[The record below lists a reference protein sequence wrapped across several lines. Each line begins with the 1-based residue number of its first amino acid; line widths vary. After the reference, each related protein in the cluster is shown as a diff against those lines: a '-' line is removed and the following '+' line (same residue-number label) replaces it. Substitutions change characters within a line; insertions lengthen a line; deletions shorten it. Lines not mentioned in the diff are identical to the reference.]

1 MKHILFIL
9 LTALLVSCGGRR
21 TMASQEAGDT
31 VVFKYA
37 TLLSVVRHQDY
48 TEVTLKN
55 PWKEGMTLH
64 RYLLVPADGELPE
77 GLSEGTLVRTPLSH
91 SVIFT
96 TVHCAML
103 MSLEK
108 EDCIS
113 GVADLKYI
121 KIPWIQEQV
130 KAGRIMDVG
139 EGMSPMVEKIIDQR
153 PDALFLSPFENSGGY
168 GRLEEIGIPIIEC
181 AEYMESSPLAR
192 AEWLRF
198 YGMLFGCEQKADSL
212 FAVVDSSYN
221 TLKRLFTVDSLRF
234 TDDSLRFTD
243 DSLRFTDDSLSS
255 CIPEVASGKAER
267 TDDYTKGSEG
277 LASKSTVNCKPST
290 VNKKTVLVD
299 KVTGSVW
306 YVPGGKSTIGQMIRD
321 AGGFYPWAE
330 DDHSGSVSLPFEA
343 VLEKA
348 GEADVWLFR
357 YSSDHDI
364 TTEEL
369 LSEHHGYN
377 QFKAFRN
384 GQVYGC
390 DVERSLF
397 YEESPFRPDWLLND
411 FIRIL
416 HPELQGLEPLRYY
429 QKVKSL

>member
-1 MKHILFIL
+1 MKHLLLIV

-21 TMASQEAGDT
+21 TTASQETGDT
-31 VVFKYA
+31 VAFKYA
-37 TLLSVVRHQDY
+37 TLLTVVHHQDY
-48 TEVTLKN
+48 TEVMLNN

-64 RYLLVPADGELPE
+64 RYLLVPDSINPQDISLTSHHSP
-77 GLSEGTLVRTPLSH
+77 LTSTIVRTPLSR

-103 MSLEK
+103 MSLDK

-130 KAGRIMDVG
+130 KAGRIIDVG

-181 AEYMESSPLAR
+181 AEYMEPSPLAR

-221 TLKRLFTVDSLRF
+221 ALKGLFTVDSLQF
-234 TDDSLRFTD
+234 TDDL
-243 DSLRFTDDSLSS
+243 
-255 CIPEVASGKAER
+255 
-267 TDDYTKGSEG
+267 
-277 LASKSTVNCKPST
+277 LASPSKPSEYSSVNRKLST
-290 VNKKTVLVD
+290 VNKKKVLLD

-306 YVPGGKSTIGQMIRD
+306 YVPGGKSTIGQMIQD
-321 AGGFYPWAE
+321 AGGNYPWA
-330 DDHSGSVSLPFEA
+330 DDNHSGSVSLPFEA

-348 GEADVWLFR
+348 GDADIWLFR

-364 TTEEL
+364 TPDEL
-369 LSEHHGYN
+369 LSEHHGYR
-377 QFKAFRN
+377 QFKAFRS
-384 GQVYGC
+384 GQAYGC

-397 YEESPFRPDWLLND
+397 YEESPFRPDWLLGD
-411 FIRIL
+411 YIHIL
-416 HPELQGLEPLRYY
+416 HPDIPNLPPLRYY
-429 QKVKSL
+429 KKVKVNSD

>member
-1 MKHILFIL
+1 MKHL
-9 LTALLVSCGGRR
+9 LLLLATALLVSCGGRR
-21 TMASQEAGDT
+21 TTASQEAGDT

-37 TLLSVVRHQDY
+37 TQLTIVRHESY

-64 RYLLVPADGELPE
+64 RYLLVPDSSDVDVAALTFPH
-77 GLSEGTLVRTPLSH
+77 SPQTSTIVRTPLSR
-91 SVIFT
+91 SVMFT

-103 MSLEK
+103 MSLDK

-121 KIPWIQEQV
+121 KIPWIQDQV
-130 KAGRIMDVG
+130 KAGQITDVG
-139 EGMSPMVEKIIDQR
+139 EGMSPVVEKIIDQR

-221 TLKRLFTVDSLRF
+221 ALKELVRSQETEDRSQPTV
-234 TDDSLRFTD
+234 
-243 DSLRFTDDSLSS
+243 
-255 CIPEVASGKAER
+255 I
-267 TDDYTKGSEG
+267 
-277 LASKSTVNCKPST
+277 
-290 VNKKTVLVD
+290 VD

-306 YVPGGKSTIGQMIRD
+306 YVPGGKSTLGQLIHD
-321 AGGFYPWAE
+321 AGGLYPWANDE
-330 DDHSGSVSLPFEA
+330 HSGSVSLPFEA

-348 GEADVWLFR
+348 GEADIWLFR

-364 TTEEL
+364 TYSEL
-369 LSEHHGYN
+369 LAEHHGYN
-377 QFKAFRN
+377 QFKAFRQQ
-384 GQVYGC
+384 QVYGC
-390 DVERSLF
+390 NVELSLF

-411 FIRIL
+411 FIQIL

-429 QKVKSL
+429 QKVKR

>member
-1 MKHILFIL
+1 MKQLFLIV
-9 LTALLVSCGGRR
+9 LTALFVSCGGRR

-31 VVFKYA
+31 VAFKYA
-37 TLLSVVRHQDY
+37 TLLTVVHHQDY

-77 GLSEGTLVRTPLSH
+77 ELPEGTLVRTPLSR

-103 MSLEK
+103 MSFGK
-108 EDCIS
+108 ENCIS

-130 KAGRIMDVG
+130 KTGRIMDVG

-168 GRLEEIGIPIIEC
+168 GRIEEIGIPIIEC

-212 FAVVDSSYN
+212 FAVVDSSYHA
-221 TLKRLFTVDSLRF
+221 LKNLVRSQ
-234 TDDSLRFTD
+234 
-243 DSLRFTDDSLSS
+243 
-255 CIPEVASGKAER
+255 ESGVR
-267 TDDYTKGSEG
+267 SQ
-277 LASKSTVNCKPST
+277 P
-290 VNKKTVLVD
+290 TVLVD

-306 YVPGGKSTIGQMIRD
+306 YVPGGKSTIGQMIHD
-321 AGGFYPWAE
+321 AGGLYPWAN

-357 YSSDHDI
+357 YSSDYDI
-364 TTEEL
+364 TTDEL
-369 LSEHHGYN
+369 LSEHHGYR
-377 QFKAFRN
+377 QFRAFRN

-390 DVERSLF
+390 NVERSLF
-397 YEESPFRPDWLLND
+397 YEESPFRPDWLLGD
-411 FIRIL
+411 FIHIL
-416 HPELQGLEPLRYY
+416 HPDLSDLPPLKYY
-429 QKVKSL
+429 KKV

>member
-1 MKHILFIL
+1 M
-9 LTALLVSCGGRR
+9 LVSCGGRQ
-21 TMASQEAGDT
+21 TTASQEAGDT

-37 TLLSVVRHQDY
+37 TQLNIVRHKDY
-48 TEVTLKN
+48 TEVEVKN
-55 PWKEGMTLH
+55 PWKEGKILH
-64 RYLLVPADGELPE
+64 SYLLVPDSIDPYDISLTSHHSP
-77 GLSEGTLVRTPLSH
+77 LTSTIVRTPLRR
-91 SVIFT
+91 SVMFT

-103 MSLEK
+103 MSFGCEQS
-108 EDCIS
+108 IA

-121 KIPWIQEQV
+121 KIPWIHEQV
-130 KAGRIMDVG
+130 KAGRITDVG
-139 EGMSPMVEKIIDQR
+139 EGMSPVVEKIIDQR

-181 AEYMESSPLAR
+181 AEYMEPSPLAR

-212 FAVVDSSYN
+212 FAVVDSSYCAQ
-221 TLKRLFTVDSLRF
+221 RSLFTVDSLQF
-234 TDDSLRFTD
+234 
-243 DSLRFTDDSLSS
+243 
-255 CIPEVASGKAER
+255 

-277 LASKSTVNCKPST
+277 LASKSTVNRKLLT
-290 VNKKTVLVD
+290 VNKTVLLD

-306 YVPGGKSTIGQMIRD
+306 YVPGGRSTIGQMIQD
-321 AGGFYPWAE
+321 AGGNYPWAD

-364 TTEEL
+364 TPDEL
-369 LSEHHGYN
+369 LSEHHGYG
-377 QFKAFRN
+377 QFKAFRS
-384 GQVYGC
+384 GEIYGC

-397 YEESPFRPDWLLND
+397 YEESPFRPDWLLGD
-411 FIRIL
+411 YIHIL
-416 HPELQGLEPLRYY
+416 HPDIPNLPPLRYY
-429 QKVKSL
+429 KKVKVNSE

>member
-1 MKHILFIL
+1 
-9 LTALLVSCGGRR
+9 
-21 TMASQEAGDT
+21 MASQEAGDT
-31 VVFKYA
+31 VAFKYA
-37 TLLSVVRHQDY
+37 SLLTVVRHQDY
-48 TEVTLKN
+48 TEVMLKN

-64 RYLLVPADGELPE
+64 RYLLVPDSIDAQNISP
-77 GLSEGTLVRTPLSH
+77 STLHSSPSTIVRTPLKR

-103 MSLEK
+103 MSLDK

-130 KAGRIMDVG
+130 KTGRIIDVG
-139 EGMSPMVEKIIDQR
+139 EGMSPVVEKIIDQR

-221 TLKRLFTVDSLRF
+221 ALKGLFTVDSLRF
-234 TDDSLRFTD
+234 TDDYTD
-243 DSLRFTDDSLSS
+243 
-255 CIPEVASGKAER
+255 GK
-267 TDDYTKGSEG
+267 KG
-277 LASKSTVNCKPST
+277 LASKSTVNRKPLT
-290 VNKKTVLVD
+290 VNQKTVLLD

-306 YVPGGKSTIGQMIRD
+306 YVPGGKSTIGQMIQD
-321 AGGFYPWAE
+321 AGGNYPWAD

-364 TTEEL
+364 TPNEL
-369 LSEHHGYN
+369 LGEHHGYS
-377 QFKAFRN
+377 QFRAFRS
-384 GQVYGC
+384 GEIYGC

-397 YEESPFRPDWLLND
+397 YEESPFRPDWLLGD
-411 FIRIL
+411 YIHIL
-416 HPELQGLEPLRYY
+416 HPEIPDLPPLRYY
-429 QKVKSL
+429 KKVKK

>member
-1 MKHILFIL
+1 MRHVLFIL
-9 LTALLVSCGGRR
+9 LTALLVSCGGRQ
-21 TMASQEAGDT
+21 TTASQEAGDT
-31 VVFKYA
+31 VTFKYA
-37 TLLSVVRHQDY
+37 TQLSIIRYQDY
-48 TEVTLKN
+48 TEVVVKN
-55 PWKEGMTLH
+55 PWKEGKILH
-64 RYLLVPADGELPE
+64 RYLLVPDSIDRQDIPLISPHSP
-77 GLSEGTLVRTPLSH
+77 LTSSVVRTPLRR
-91 SVIFT
+91 SVMFT

-103 MSLEK
+103 MSFGCEHS
-108 EDCIS
+108 IA

-130 KAGRIMDVG
+130 KAGHIMDVG

-181 AEYMESSPLAR
+181 AEYMEPSPLAR

-221 TLKRLFTVDSLRF
+221 ALKGLFTGNSLQF
-234 TDDSLRFTD
+234 
-243 DSLRFTDDSLSS
+243 
-255 CIPEVASGKAER
+255 

-277 LASKSTVNCKPST
+277 LASKSSVNRQQSARPVGALSSERT
-290 VNKKTVLVD
+290 VNKKSVLLD

-306 YVPGGKSTIGQMIRD
+306 YVPGGRSTIGQMIQD
-321 AGGFYPWAE
+321 AGGNYPWAD

-364 TTEEL
+364 TPNEL

-377 QFKAFRN
+377 QFKAFRS
-384 GQVYGC
+384 GEMYGC

-397 YEESPFRPDWLLND
+397 YEESPFRPDWLLGD
-411 FIRIL
+411 YIHIL
-416 HPELQGLEPLRYY
+416 HPDIPNLPPLRYY
-429 QKVKSL
+429 KKVKP

>member
-1 MKHILFIL
+1 
-9 LTALLVSCGGRR
+9 
-21 TMASQEAGDT
+21 
-31 VVFKYA
+31 
-37 TLLSVVRHQDY
+37 
-48 TEVTLKN
+48 
-55 PWKEGMTLH
+55 
-64 RYLLVPADGELPE
+64 
-77 GLSEGTLVRTPLSH
+77 
-91 SVIFT
+91 
-96 TVHCAML
+96 ML
-103 MSLEK
+103 MSLDK

-121 KIPWIQEQV
+121 KIPWIQDEV
-130 KAGRIMDVG
+130 RAGRIMDVG

-153 PDALFLSPFENSGGY
+153 PDAMFLSPFENSGGY

-198 YGMLFGCEQKADSL
+198 YGMLFGCEQKADCL

-221 TLKRLFTVDSLRF
+221 ALK
-234 TDDSLRFTD
+234 
-243 DSLRFTDDSLSS
+243 
-255 CIPEVASGKAER
+255 
-267 TDDYTKGSEG
+267 G
-277 LASKSTVNCKPST
+277 LASKSTVNKER
-290 VNKKTVLVD
+290 VLLD

-306 YVPGGKSTIGQMIRD
+306 YVPGGKSTIGQMIQD
-321 AGGFYPWAE
+321 AGGDYPWTE

-364 TTEEL
+364 TSNEL

-377 QFKAFRN
+377 QFKAFRS
-384 GQVYGC
+384 GEIYGC

-397 YEESPFRPDWLLND
+397 YEESPFRPDWLLGD
-411 FIRIL
+411 YIHIL
-416 HPELQGLEPLRYY
+416 HPDIPNLPPLRYY
-429 QKVKSL
+429 KKIEH

>member
-1 MKHILFIL
+1 
-9 LTALLVSCGGRR
+9 
-21 TMASQEAGDT
+21 MASQEAGDT
-31 VVFKYA
+31 VAFKYA
-37 TLLSVVRHQDY
+37 TLLTVIHHQDY

-55 PWKEGMTLH
+55 PWKEDMTLH

-77 GLSEGTLVRTPLSH
+77 GLPEGTLVRTPLSR

-103 MSLEK
+103 MSLDK

-130 KAGRIMDVG
+130 KTGRIMDVG

-168 GRLEEIGIPIIEC
+168 GRIEEIGIPIIEC

-212 FAVVDSSYN
+212 FAVVDSSYHA
-221 TLKRLFTVDSLRF
+221 LKNLVRSQ
-234 TDDSLRFTD
+234 
-243 DSLRFTDDSLSS
+243 
-255 CIPEVASGKAER
+255 ESGVW
-267 TDDYTKGSEG
+267 SQ
-277 LASKSTVNCKPST
+277 P
-290 VNKKTVLVD
+290 TVLVD

-306 YVPGGKSTIGQMIRD
+306 YVPGGKSTIGQMIHD
-321 AGGFYPWAE
+321 AGGLYPWAN

-364 TTEEL
+364 TTDEL
-369 LSEHHGYN
+369 LSEHHGYR
-377 QFKAFRN
+377 QFRAFRN

-390 DVERSLF
+390 NVERSLF
-397 YEESPFRPDWLLND
+397 YEESPFRPDWLLGD
-411 FIRIL
+411 FIHIL
-416 HPELQGLEPLRYY
+416 HPDLSDLPPLKYY
-429 QKVKSL
+429 KKV